1 MQAVTSA
8 SFLALLR
15 KNDKFS
21 EYAINN
27 YPEIEA
33 NVRSYK
39 RDPNCSCKHSL
50 AKFFEA
56 NKDKILASMQQWIND
71 TRTDLQS
78 FFVEFPPEDTQR
90 NVLKTT
96 LPPAEQVKFKDVI
109 GDIVE
114 ILPDPNEYKRII
126 SIAREQWL
134 YNGINILETVKFD
147 PQTKQETVVWLLLFY

>member
-1 MQAVTSA
+1 MHDVTSA

-33 NVRSYK
+33 DVRSYK
-39 RDPNCSCKHSL
+39 RDPNCSCRHKL
-50 AKFFEA
+50 GKFFEV
-56 NKDKILASMQQWIND
+56 NKDKILVSMKEWIDD
-71 TRTDLQS
+71 TLQS
-78 FFVEFPPEDTQR
+78 FIDDFPLEDTQR
-90 NVLKTT
+90 NILKTT
-96 LPPAEQVKFKDVI
+96 LPPEEQVKFKDVI

-114 ILPDPNEYKRII
+114 ITPDPNEYKRII

-147 PQTKQETVVWLLLFY
+147 PQTKQESVVWLLLFY